1 MNIATERASVV
12 AASTVPVPALAAA
25 VEKAGYAIAEE
36 SVELLIGGMT
46 CASCVGRVEKAL
58 KGVPGVKHAEVNLAT
73 ERAQVRFD
81 AGLPPERLVAAVVKA
96 GYEAQVADT
105 NTPTEH
111 DKQSAPWWPVALA
124 AGLSFP
130 WYCPCLACCSVKTG
144 HSTAGFNWPWP
155 RLCSSGWAR
164 GSTAL
169 AGRLF
174 VQAQA
179 TWICWSHWVRR
190 PGSV

>member
-1 MNIATERASVV
+1 MNTSAHEAGPTASLSIAHLNLPILGMTCGSCVGRVEKALKAVPGVREVTVNIATERASVV

-25 VEKAGYAIAEE
+25 VEKAGYAIAEG

-58 KGVPGVKHAEVNLAT
+58 KGVLGVKHAEVNLAT

-96 GYEAQVADT
+96 GYEAKVADT
-105 NTPTEH
+105 STSTEH

-124 AGLSFP
+124 G
-130 WYCPCLACCSVKTG
+130 
-144 HSTAGFNWPWP
+144 
-155 RLCSSGWAR
+155 
-164 GSTAL
+164 
-169 AGRLF
+169 
-174 VQAQA
+174 
-179 TWICWSHWVRR
+179 
-190 PGSV
+190 